1 MKSTYLLYVEGPT
14 EIDTERSTQVRVIGV
29 YSEIVL
35 AKLAAQ
41 QHAGKKLNKVLGEWA
56 GYNEPWAVTEDKTTS
71 YQIRSIS
78 IGNNHI
84 IGGSK

>member
-14 EIDTERSTQVRVIGV
+14 EFDVERGTYMRIIGV
-29 YSEIVL
+29 YSEIVV

-41 QHAGKKLNKVLGEWA
+41 QHAGKKLNSVLGEWA

-71 YQIRSIS
+71 YQIRLIS

-84 IGGSK
+84 IEESK